1 MAVFEEEDDEQE
13 GGEQEGEPEDE
24 DEDSRETRGRTCSR
38 TNRSRVGVLSSF
50 VAGRATSCPH
60 FVDRERTMMEE
71 C

>member
-1 MAVFEEEDDEQE
+1 MCLRGSFEDEDD
-13 GGEQEGEPEDE
+13 EQEGEPEDE
-24 DEDSRETRGRTCSR
+24 DEDSRDPEGRTGSR

-60 FVDRERTMMEE
+60 FVHRERTMREE